1 MSRWVTFYCDML
13 FGYVSDFKVHPDR
26 ETALKYF
33 NRNCKNYFQLNT
45 RFKAD
50 KLPASYG
57 NSLRKYYGISAR
69 AFKEGFKISVD
80 EALQIVKEKEN
91 ERDKMD

>member
-1 MSRWVTFYCDML
+1 MSRWVTFHYDML
-13 FGYVSDFKVHPDR
+13 RKHVSDLTVHPDR

-33 NRNCKNYFQLNT
+33 NQHCKSYYQLNT

-57 NSLRKYYGISAR
+57 YPLRRYWGISAS
-69 AFKEGFKISVD
+69 AFKKAFGISVD
-80 EALQIVKEKEN
+80 EAVKIARGEI
-91 ERDKMD
+91 

>member
-1 MSRWVTFYCDML
+1 MSRWVTFHYDMIREH
-13 FGYVSDFKVHPDR
+13 VSDLKVHPDR

-33 NRNCKNYFQLNT
+33 NQHCKSHFQLNI

-57 NSLRKYYGISAR
+57 YPLRKYWGISAP
-69 AFKEGFKISVD
+69 AFKKSFGISVD
-80 EALQIVKEKEN
+80 EALELSKGETK
-91 ERDKMD
+91 

>member
-1 MSRWVTFYCDML
+1 MSRWVTFHYDMSREH
-13 FGYVSDFKVHPDR
+13 VSDLKVHPDK

-33 NRNCKNYFQLNT
+33 NLHYCKSHFQLNT

-57 NSLRKYYGISAR
+57 YPLSGYWRISATS
-69 AFKEGFKISVD
+69 FKKKFGISVD
-80 EALQIVKEKEN
+80 EALEISKGETK
-91 ERDKMD
+91 

>member
-1 MSRWVTFYCDML
+1 MSRWVTFHYDML
-13 FGYVSDFKVHPDR
+13 REHVSDLTVHPDR

-33 NRNCKNYFQLNT
+33 NQHCKSHFQLNT

-57 NSLRKYYGISAR
+57 YPLRKYFGISAQ
-69 AFKEGFKISVD
+69 AFKKEFEISVD
-80 EALQIVKEKEN
+80 EALKIARGEI
-91 ERDKMD
+91 

>member
-1 MSRWVTFYCDML
+1 MSRWVTFYYDL
-13 FGYVSDFKVHPDR
+13 LRDHVSDLKIHEDR

-33 NRNCKNYFQLNT
+33 NRHCKSHFELNT

-57 NSLRKYYGISAR
+57 YPFRKYFGISAIQ
-69 AFKEGFKISVD
+69 FKKEFGISVD
-80 EALQIVKEKEN
+80 EAYRYTIEG
-91 ERDKMD
+91 

>member
-1 MSRWVTFYCDML
+1 MSRWVTFHYDMIREH
-13 FGYVSDFKVHPDR
+13 VSDLKAHPDK

-33 NRNCKNYFQLNT
+33 NQHCKSHFQLNT

-57 NSLRKYYGISAR
+57 YPLRKYWGISAP
-69 AFKEGFKISVD
+69 AFKKMFEIGID
-80 EALQIVKEKEN
+80 EALKLANGEAE
-91 ERDKMD
+91 E

>member
-1 MSRWVTFYCDML
+1 MSRWVTFHYDML
-13 FGYVSDFKVHPDR
+13 REHVSDLKVHPDR

-33 NRNCKNYFQLNT
+33 NQHCKSHFQLNT

-57 NSLRKYYGISAR
+57 YPLRKYFGISAQ
-69 AFKEGFKISVD
+69 AFKKEFEISVD
-80 EALQIVKEKEN
+80 EAVKIAEGSRE
-91 ERDKMD
+91 

>member
-1 MSRWVTFYCDML
+1 MSRWVTFHYDMIREH
-13 FGYVSDFKVHPDR
+13 VSDLKVHLDK

-33 NRNCKNYFQLNT
+33 NQHCKIHFQLNT

-57 NSLRKYYGISAR
+57 YPLRKYWGISAP
-69 AFKEGFKISVD
+69 AFKHPCFFAHCNRFFGGRLETTY
-80 EALQIVKEKEN
+80 
-91 ERDKMD
+91 

>member
-1 MSRWVTFYCDML
+1 MSRWVTFHYDMIREH
-13 FGYVSDFKVHPDR
+13 VSDLKVHPDR

-33 NRNCKNYFQLNT
+33 NQHCKSHFQLNT

-57 NSLRKYYGISAR
+57 YPLRKYWGMSSH
-69 AFKEGFKISVD
+69 AFKEKFGISVD
-80 EALQIVKEKEN
+80 EALN
-91 ERDKMD
+91 EVRKNDNSNNNT